1 MMNAAAGI
9 RPVRLVLWGAVLAIA
24 QALIL
29 APLAAPSNAREAWL
43 FGLYVAGSSALAVWA
58 ASLLPELAA
67 NARTAVGRRIV
78 YAAGV
83 VAMAAA
89 LVAGAYFA
97 GHYGYHPFWLIFA
110 ACMIVLAS
118 APFFALLL
126 LTLVGEWYFRL
137 PRRPR

>member
-9 RPVRLVLWGAVLAIA
+9 RPARLVLWGAAVAIA

-29 APLAAPSNAREAWL
+29 APLAAPSDAREAWL
-43 FGLYVAGSSALAVWA
+43 FAVYVTGSSALAVWA

-67 NARTAVGRRIV
+67 NARTAAGRRIV
-78 YAAGV
+78 SAAGAL
-83 VAMAAA
+83 AMVAA

-97 GHYGYHPFWLIFA
+97 GRYGYHPFWLIFV

-118 APFFALLL
+118 APFFAVLL

-137 PRRPR
+137 PKRPR